1 MMLSNTVLNEIVRL
15 HAEQEG
21 SVKEAINL
29 GPLDILFLRLL
40 LEPKLEPESKNPEH
54 PEQLESRS
62 TRYF

>member
-1 MMLSNTVLNEIVRL
+1 MLYNTVLNELVRL

-21 SVKEAINL
+21 SVKDAIKL
-29 GPLDILFLRLL
+29 GPVDILFLRLL

-54 PEQLESRS
+54 PEQPESHN